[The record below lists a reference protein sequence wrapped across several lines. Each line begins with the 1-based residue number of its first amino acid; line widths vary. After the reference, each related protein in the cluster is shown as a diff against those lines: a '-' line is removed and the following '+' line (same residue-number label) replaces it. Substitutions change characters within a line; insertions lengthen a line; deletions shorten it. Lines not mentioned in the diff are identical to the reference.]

1 MCPSEFSRIDLEVKQ
16 LRKMDHKKTTDEGK
30 TDFKEK
36 IDKQNEKFRSPGWRG
51 LPSTSAFRAINF
63 ELYAKPNIMV
73 MGPGTLF
80 FLGCVGYIIY
90 MRMNEDKNSYTAM
103 NEDGTLTQRPR
114 TSRWD

>member
-1 MCPSEFSRIDLEVKQ
+1 MENNVNTSSLLHFSCHSLFQ
-16 LRKMDHKKTTDEGK
+16 KK
-30 TDFKEK
+30 K
-36 IDKQNEKFRSPGWRG
+36 ILFFFQ
-51 LPSTSAFRAINF
+51 
-63 ELYAKPNIMV
+63 NIMV